1 METWK
6 YWIWQK
12 NHFIYYVCIKLVNY
26 ILILHGIFCLLAFYI
41 WLDWPQRPKHV
52 SKSPPPRDSRRSR
65 SVSKSPK
72 PRNSRRSQSMSK
84 SPKPRISR
92 RSQSRSRSRSRSGSL
107 SRSSFLMCLFFVDH
121 INCWSFFNW
130 LEKWLCGQS
139 LGRLMHNHYKCLLTL
154 SFHIEVISCRLVFV
168 TTIKSCWIW
177 ITILQVSLHCGINWS
192 PVAVIES
199 AVVPEKISMRCWG
212 SFFPAKRSHEMA
224 SEYLGPW
231 ETRTKL

>member
-41 WLDWPQRPKHV
+41 WLDWPQRPKHA
-52 SKSPPPRDSRRSR
+52 SKSPTPHNSRKSR

-84 SPKPRISR
+84 SPKPRSSR
-92 RSQSRSRSRSRSGSL
+92 RSQSRSRSRSGSL
-107 SRSSFLMCLFFVDH
+107 SRFSFLMCLFFVDH

-168 TTIKSCWIW
+168 IT
-177 ITILQVSLHCGINWS
+177 ITILLNLGYNFTGKFASWNKLISSCCDWECCCAWKDQHEVLG
-192 PVAVIES
+192 VIFSCKEVTWNGFWIS
-199 AVVPEKISMRCWG
+199 WSMRN
-212 SFFPAKRSHEMA
+212 
-224 SEYLGPW
+224 
-231 ETRTKL
+231 